1 MQNVVKGEQHYTG
14 YKVIHQSWACDID
27 HVLYHCELDG
37 LVADTVTCSEQVTR
51 KPQAKATGALLI
63 AMD

>member
-37 LVADTVTCSEQVTR
+37 LVADTVTCSEQVLQGNP
-51 KPQAKATGALLI
+51 KQKQQEPY
-63 AMD
+63 